1 MSSGGLTEMNDWRRM
16 TESPVQPPNTDP
28 LPAPEPTPDPNPLEP
43 PLPLPKEDRTWERQ
57 DPQKRPPEA

>member
-1 MSSGGLTEMNDWRRM
+1 M
-16 TESPVQPPNTDP
+16 TESPVQPPDTDP
-28 LPAPEPTPDPNPLEP
+28 LPAPEPTPDPDPLEP